1 MQVGLVVRLAR
12 NAVFVAATLPLLGGV
27 TTAFASLP
35 LAATND
41 SFCEVAQYLISSTT
55 QKPTT
60 VVHKDYEAFK
70 KSKTSVTPL
79 EIHQFVTYADAAG
92 TQPMRISCKLK
103 TVDHLVSQ
111 FGATGAG
118 PQQNTCRDLNHIM
131 VRNVYATLV
140 LEGQADVKFP
150 LERIRLE
157 PDDNHFMG
165 SAWVSDYQSVW
176 GTPDGGM
183 HLLAKTLHVP
193 YTHWLWQFA
202 PEKFRGVY
210 YCHLVAPEYL
220 RALMLGQVAVPD
232 RIPR

>member
-1 MQVGLVVRLAR
+1 MTAGLVAHPVRGALS
-12 NAVFVAATLPLLGGV
+12 VAALVMLLGVAPPAKAG
-27 TTAFASLP
+27 LP
-35 LAATND
+35 LATTND
-41 SFCEVAQYLISSTT
+41 SFCEVAQYLISSTA
-55 QKPTT
+55 QKPAN
-60 VVHKDYEAFK
+60 VIHKDYESFK
-70 KSKTSVTPL
+70 KSKTSIAPF

-103 TVDHLVSQ
+103 TVDHLVAQ
-111 FGATGAG
+111 FGATAAG
-118 PQQNTCRDLNHIM
+118 PQQNTCKDLNHIM
-131 VRNVYATLV
+131 ARNVYATMV
-140 LEGQADVKFP
+140 LEGATDVKFP

-165 SAWVSDYQSVW
+165 SAWVSDYQSLW

-232 RIPR
+232 RIPK